1 MGVPSITT
9 NLSGFGCFMAEMI
22 THPDDYGIYI
32 VDRRLKSVEES
43 CEQLANTMLEFC
55 TKTRRQRI
63 NQRNRTERLSDIL
76 DWKRMGLEYVKARWV
91 AVRRKW
97 PDLVAAHEAENED
110 SDEVGGELEYG
121 YESDA
126 NPTGFQREDLSSL
139 RYRQK
144 VPRPASIPG
153 SPKADVRYD
162 DEEGGQ
168 GLFESGDHDRQGS
181 VDSLSL
187 MEELKALGLRGASE
201 SYIPPI

>member
-1 MGVPSITT
+1 MS
-9 NLSGFGCFMAEMI
+9 EMI
-22 THPDDYGIYI
+22 SHPQDYGIYI

-43 CEQLANTMLEFC
+43 CEQLAESMLEFC

-97 PDLVAAHEAENED
+97 PSAVSQHEAESENPPSAVSQHD
-110 SDEVGGELEYG
+110 ELEYG
-121 YESDA
+121 YESDTS
-126 NPTGFQREDLSSL
+126 PTGGQREDLSSL
-139 RYRQK
+139 GYRQK

-153 SPKADVRYD
+153 SPRSQSIHE
-162 DEEGGQ
+162 DEAQEELITFGQVNEGGRH
-168 GLFESGDHDRQGS
+168 GREDS
-181 VDSLSL
+181 VDSISL